1 VYGQIK
7 VEFAASK
14 LSWLMENKQN
24 KNNFREMSNDIS
36 LKKKKKKKKKRKKS
50 NDHNRCVQI
59 LIFPIL
65 IKYKH
70 ST

>member
-36 LKKKKKKKKKRKKS
+36 QERE
-50 NDHNRCVQI
+50 RERAQ
-59 LIFPIL
+59 
-65 IKYKH
+65 
-70 ST
+70 

>member
-7 VEFAASK
+7 VEFVASK

-36 LKKKKKKKKKRKKS
+36 LKKRKRKEKKRE
-50 NDHNRCVQI
+50 Q
-59 LIFPIL
+59 
-65 IKYKH
+65 
-70 ST
+70 

>member
-1 VYGQIK
+1 MGVGPLAVAHLVDRQSG
-7 VEFAASK
+7 E
-14 LSWLMENKQN
+14 
-24 KNNFREMSNDIS
+24 RE
-36 LKKKKKKKKKRKKS
+36 RERERES

>member
-36 LKKKKKKKKKRKKS
+36 QKRKKKERERERES